1 MLLDYDALFAPY
13 TADGH
18 TVEAMVTWLRKQAV
32 QRGLSPELADVA
44 VQRTMMDLA
53 EGKSFDQKKCRCGC
67 GIDKAATDLIHYTF
81 ATMLALDQVA
91 KIEMKKILEGDMNA
105 RILSHIS
112 AQNQQYIEQNTKA
125 APSLL
130 DWSKSPVLNGL
141 KRLRSK

>member
-32 QRGLSPELADVA
+32 QRGLAVELADVA
-44 VQRTMMDLA
+44 VQRTMMALA
-53 EGKSFDQKKCRCGC
+53 EGQQFDKAKCRCGC

-81 ATMLALDQVA
+81 ATMLALDQAA
-91 KIEMKKILEGDMNA
+91 KIEVKKLLEGDMNA
-105 RILSHIS
+105 RLLAHIS
-112 AQNQQYIEQNTKA
+112 AQNAQYIDEHTKPA
-125 APSLL
+125 ALC
-130 DWSKSPVLNGL
+130 DWSKSPVLNAV